1 MAAKKRKDITREV
14 KSLEDKG
21 LEASQ
26 RALEVADLAAKAE
39 ETLKDL
45 GGGLTTEVEQIV
57 NQSSQQIQNSIDA
70 KYKTLAR
77 ESEQASAQLE
87 KKKQDLA
94 SSVASDRK
102 DLSELNKLHKE
113 SENQRIDSSAIQ
125 RAKHEK
131 LEEIAFLSKLFTNI
145 ESTIESTRAQLNEQR
160 EKLEKRKRIQRAIH
174 YHIWPKED
182 GQAMADFRN
191 GLDRQKKQD
200 FSAIQGESFGH
211 RYVED
216 ILGYKT
222 MFHGDEKSIRQ
233 GIDGLY
239 FDQESDSLVVVEFK
253 GQNSSESNA
262 QKRRDWTIVT
272 CQKIDEGLDFPY
284 DKVSGYERTVARSIL
299 NAVERGQSVR
309 YEVVR
314 TEVSTTY
321 GEMWTLLEKQIFLEK
336 DLTPDQLFS
345 LLDDKDF

>member
-70 KYKTLAR
+70 KYKTSAR

-87 KKKQDLA
+87 KKKEDLA

-113 SENQRIDSSAIQ
+113 SENQRIDSSPIQ
-125 RAKHEK
+125 RAEHEK

-145 ESTIESTRAQLNEQR
+145 ESTQAQLNEQR
-160 EKLEKRKRIQRAIH
+160 RKLEKRKRIQRAKH
-174 YHIWPKED
+174 HHIWPKED

-216 ILGYKT
+216 ILGYET
-222 MFHGDEKSIRQ
+222 IFHGDEKSIRQ

-253 GQNSSESNA
+253 GQSSSESNA

-272 CQKIDEGLDFPY
+272 CQKIDKGLDFPY
-284 DKVSGYERTVARSIL
+284 DKISDYERTVARSIL

-345 LLDDKDF
+345 LLDDEDF